1 MRQDD
6 EEAACAQDSWSGS
19 VFLWHER
26 GLFLGRA
33 SGTSSH
39 APHAVKI
46 CLAVHGSFRLRT
58 NMDASWHECRAT
70 IVPPDQPHQIDGRGA
85 QLALFYLLPETR
97 EGQQV
102 LKSFSDAT
110 ASAAAQSALL
120 KLSPRLRSYLEH
132 GCGGEEASDL
142 CDEMV
147 FHLTAS
153 TNPCEG
159 LDSRVAHTLEYLR
172 SALDRRVTSEE
183 IAGAVSLSP
192 SRIAHL
198 FREQAGLPLRR
209 YVLWLRL
216 CAALEHMAVS
226 ESLTDAAHAV
236 GFADSAH
243 LSRTFRQM
251 HGIAPSALFRHSRFI
266 QGAK

>member
-1 MRQDD
+1 MRQD
-6 EEAACAQDSWSGS
+6 EEQRTHAEDAWGGS
-19 VFLWHER
+19 VFLWNER

-39 APHAVKI
+39 APHAIKI
-46 CLAVHGSFRLRT
+46 CLAVHGHFRLRT
-58 NMDASWHECRAT
+58 NGSNVWNECRAT
-70 IVPPDQPHQIDGRGA
+70 IVPPDQPHQIDGTGA
-85 QLALFYLLPETR
+85 QLALFYLLPETQ

-102 LKSFSDAT
+102 LKSFSETT
-110 ASAAAQSALL
+110 ASASAQSALV
-120 KLSPRLRSYLEH
+120 KLSPRLKSYLDN
-132 GCGGEEASDL
+132 GCNSEEASDL

-147 FHLTAS
+147 FSLTAS

-159 LDSRVAHTLEYLR
+159 LDSRVAHALRYLR
-172 SALDRRVTSEE
+172 SALDHRVTSEE
-183 IAGAVSLSP
+183 IAEAVSLSP

-216 CAALEHMAVS
+216 CAALEQMAVS
-226 ESLTDAAHAV
+226 NSLTDAAHAV
-236 GFADSAH
+236 GFSDSAH

-251 HGIAPSALFRHSRFI
+251 HGIAPSALFQHSQFF

>member
-1 MRQDD
+1 MRAEVRQ
-6 EEAACAQDSWSGS
+6 AGRDSWSGS
-19 VFLWHER
+19 VFLWDER
-26 GLFLGRA
+26 GLFLGQA

-46 CLAVHGSFRLRT
+46 CLAAHGSFRLRRGA
-58 NMDASWHECRAT
+58 DAAWRECRAAL
-70 IVPPDQPHQIDGRGA
+70 VPPDEPHQIDGRGA
-85 QLALFYLLPETR
+85 RLALFYLLPETP

-102 LKSFSDAT
+102 LRSFSGTT
-110 ASAAAQSALL
+110 AAAAAQGALS
-120 KLSPRLRSYLEH
+120 KLSRRVKSYLDH
-132 GCGGEEASDL
+132 GCDGEEAADL

-147 FHLTAS
+147 FSLTAS
-153 TNPCEG
+153 AAPCAG
-159 LDSRVAHTLEYLR
+159 LDGRVAQALAYLR

-183 IAGAVSLSP
+183 IAQAVSLSP

-216 CAALEHMAVS
+216 CAALDRMALS
-226 ESLTDAAHAV
+226 DSLTDAAHAA

-243 LSRTFRQM
+243 LSRTFRRM
-251 HGIAPSALFRHSRFI
+251 HGITPSALLQHSRFFH
-266 QGAK
+266 GAK

>member
-1 MRQDD
+1 MREDD
-6 EEAACAQDSWSGS
+6 EQAGSAEDTWSGS
-19 VFLWHER
+19 VFLWPER

-46 CLAVHGSFRLRT
+46 CLAVHGHFRVREG
-58 NMDASWHECRAT
+58 ASGPWRECRAT
-70 IVPPDQPHQIDGRGA
+70 IVPPDRPHQIDGRGA
-85 QLALFYLLPETR
+85 QLALFYLLPETL

-102 LKSFSDAT
+102 LRGFSDA
-110 ASAAAQSALL
+110 AARAAAQVALT
-120 KLSPRLRSYLEH
+120 KLSPRLRSCLEH
-132 GCGGEEASDL
+132 GCDGEEASDL

-147 FHLTAS
+147 FSLIAR
-153 TNPCEG
+153 TNSAVT
-159 LDSRVAHTLEYLR
+159 LDGRVVSALAYLR
-172 SALDRRVTSEE
+172 SALDHRVTSEE

-216 CAALEHMAVS
+216 CAALEQMAVS
-226 ESLTDAAHAV
+226 DSLTDAAHAV